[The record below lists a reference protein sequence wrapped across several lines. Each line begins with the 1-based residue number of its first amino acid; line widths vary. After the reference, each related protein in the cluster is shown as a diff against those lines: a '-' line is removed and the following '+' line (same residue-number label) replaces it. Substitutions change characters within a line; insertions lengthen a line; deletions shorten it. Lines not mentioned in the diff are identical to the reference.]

1 MLKCVIADDEMGA
14 IDILSGYVRQTPDL
28 DCVSTFRDSVEALK
42 FLMENPVDLL
52 FLDIDMPTLSGMQ
65 LSDLVRRQ
73 GIQIIFC
80 TAYSE
85 YAVESY
91 ERDAVDYL
99 LKPIAYERFLRA
111 VKKVQE
117 KIRGKGD
124 DSEDGVSSKRK
135 VFIKSGTRIHQLD
148 TQDLLYMK
156 KDGHYIVF
164 HTTGG
169 EILSRMNMEELLS
182 SLPQDRYVRIHK
194 SYVVAIDK
202 IDTIEKHEVV
212 IRGKEIPIGDC
223 FRDNF
228 LKRIAYSGA

>member
-202 IDTIEKHEVV
+202 IDTIEKHDVI
-212 IRGKEIPIGDC
+212 IRGKGIPIGDC
-223 FRDNF
+223 FRDDF
-228 LKRIAYSGA
+228 LKRIAFSGT